1 VNPAILI
8 RHHALLWNLSADPEL
23 LQRSF
28 RWTPGIPEI
37 CCVPSFR
44 FESFGSVIVACE
56 LDRTGATKA
65 FEKECGMYNAK
76 RDSEGGGASHAIP
89 SMGAIEGRI
98 TVLEVLAATSL
109 RLLLKEGDKI
119 AAKHALSSIR
129 KAMRA
134 KCNDVHQRRRLK
146 ICSRLREGTD
156 GCDPGERRIC
166 WRPEPARSHAGRL
179 IPTPRMLA
187 GQCSVR
193 IARALERFRF

>member
-1 VNPAILI
+1 VDPAILI
-8 RHHALLWNLSADPEL
+8 RHHVLLWNLSTDREL

-28 RWTPGIPEI
+28 RWTPGTPEI

-44 FESFGSVIVACE
+44 FEPFGSVIVACE
-56 LDRTGATKA
+56 LDRTDDTKA

-134 KCNDVHQRRRLK
+134 KCNDVHLSADDSKSALAYVKELMDATLESAEFAGAQSLQ
-146 ICSRLREGTD
+146 
-156 GCDPGERRIC
+156 DP
-166 WRPEPARSHAGRL
+166 
-179 IPTPRMLA
+179 MLVA
-187 GQCSVR
+187 
-193 IARALERFRF
+193 

>member
-1 VNPAILI
+1 
-8 RHHALLWNLSADPEL
+8 
-23 LQRSF
+23 
-28 RWTPGIPEI
+28 
-37 CCVPSFR
+37 
-44 FESFGSVIVACE
+44 VIVACE
-56 LDRTGATKA
+56 LGRTGAAKA

-134 KCNDVHQRRRLK
+134 KCNDVHLSADDSKSALAYVKELMRPWRAPNLLAPRACKIPCWSPDPSPRRLAWAVLRK
-146 ICSRLREGTD
+146 DRSCPSRLYHLT
-156 GCDPGERRIC
+156 
-166 WRPEPARSHAGRL
+166 WRPAVPLMAWLSPKFSSEDFAATSPQSEKRSWFH
-179 IPTPRMLA
+179 
-187 GQCSVR
+187 
-193 IARALERFRF
+193 